1 MRPRNGRVRWGRLA
15 LVKADREVSQLL
27 AGKNI
32 VVDIVLPGRLVN
44 LVVRD

>member
-1 MRPRNGRVRWGRLA
+1 VNEDARLPCRLA
-15 LVKADREVSQLL
+15 RVEADRKVSQLL

-32 VVDIVLPGRLVN
+32 VEKIVLPGRLVN

>member
-1 MRPRNGRVRWGRLA
+1 VRWARLA
-15 LVKADREVSQLL
+15 LVKVDREVSQLL

-32 VVDIVLPGRLVN
+32 VEKIVLPGRLVN